1 MTQQTFKSAKR
12 RYHRVFWPLMAV
24 YTVIVIA
31 GSYTLNQMDPEPQ
44 WLQASLGVACAVPV
58 IGTLLVML
66 RYALETDEYSRMIQ
80 LKGFAWAGVITVS
93 IIFLI
98 GFLQLFHVIENFE
111 IFWFGPFFFIAFG
124 VSTLIMNGGRQC

>member
-24 YTVIVIA
+24 YTVIVLA

-44 WLQASLGVACAVPV
+44 WLQALLAIGCAIPV

-66 RYALETDEYSRMIQ
+66 RYAMETDEYTRLIQ
-80 LKGFAWAGVITVS
+80 LKGFAWGGVVTVS
-93 IIFLI
+93 VIFVI
-98 GFLQLFHVIENFE
+98 GFLQLFHVIDNFE
-111 IFWFGPFFFIAFG
+111 IFWLGPFFFIAYG
-124 VSTLIMNGGRQC
+124 VSTLILNGGKQC

>member
-12 RYHRVFWPLMAV
+12 RYHRVFWPLMGV
-24 YTVIVIA
+24 YSVIVLA
-31 GSYTLNQMDPEPQ
+31 GSYTLNQMDPEPE
-44 WLQASLGVACAVPV
+44 WLQASLAVACAVPV

-124 VSTLIMNGGRQC
+124 ISTLIMNGGRQC